1 MITAYYKNS
10 KGETLDLLNYPYR
23 TADADWFDSEWDET
37 IGGEY
42 QKTVQVDV
50 FGNNAED
57 FAQNMERLYSVTA
70 VDPEE
75 GAYGRLYV
83 NDTFLRCRIQ
93 TSRKTSWQG
102 YVYAEVEL
110 TFTAPEIS
118 WITEVTK
125 QFFPQDDSAD
135 TGLDFPYDHPFEFAE
150 DDTGS
155 KAWDIEHVGSS
166 EFQMIMYGP
175 CTNPYVMLNG
185 HSYAVYTDLEQDEYL
200 IIDSQNCTVLK
211 HQSDGMI
218 QNLFHERGLDDSVF
232 EPVPSG
238 LIRISWPGTFGFD
251 LTLFLK
257 RREAR
262 W

>member
-10 KGETLDLLNYPYR
+10 RGEILDLIKYPYL
-23 TADADWFDSEWDET
+23 TAEADWFNSDWEENDS
-37 IGGEY
+37 GY
-42 QKTVQVDV
+42 QMTVQVDV
-50 FGNNAED
+50 YGNGDD
-57 FAQNMERLYSVTA
+57 FRVK
-70 VDPEE
+70 E
-75 GAYGRLYV
+75 G
-83 NDTFLRCRIQ
+83 
-93 TSRKTSWQG
+93 WQG
-102 YVYAEVEL
+102 YVYSEVEL
-110 TFTAPEIS
+110 TFVAPELS
-118 WITEVTK
+118 WVTEVTK
-125 QFFPQDDSAD
+125 QFFPQDDSTAD

-155 KAWDIEHVGSS
+155 QVWDIDHVGSS

-185 HSYAVYTDLEQDEYL
+185 HSYSVYTDLEQDEYL

-218 QNLFHERGLDDSVF
+218 QNLFNERGLDDSVF

-238 LIRISWPGTFGFD
+238 LLRISWPGTFGFD